1 MAGAEILEKHIALRN
16 QKGLDYDFSIKED
29 ETKKFIKTINKARSL
44 LGSRYFNRSKS
55 EKRNKKF
62 RRSIFIV
69 ENIKKGEKFAK
80 KY

>member
-29 ETKKFIKTINKARSL
+29 ETKNLLKLLIKLDHCWDQDILIGQKV
-44 LGSRYFNRSKS
+44 
-55 EKRNKKF
+55 KKKQKIQEIYIYC
-62 RRSIFIV
+62 RKYQKDICQ
-69 ENIKKGEKFAK
+69 K